1 MIILWIWIIITYL
14 TRFDSTILHLIESIN
29 DTTFDIIDKI
39 LTPFNRKKIHI
50 NYDLYWDLVKRYNN
64 ESNYIKDTEL
74 YELYDDY
81 LFYKNECEKL
91 KSINLVFCGACIYF
105 CIYILFYN

>member
-1 MIILWIWIIITYL
+1 MIWIWIIITYL
-14 TRFDSTILHLIESIN
+14 TRFDATILHLIESIN

-64 ESNYIKDTEL
+64 ETNYTKNTDL

-81 LFYKNECEKL
+81 LYYKNECQKL
-91 KSINLVFCGACIYF
+91 KSINLVCCGACISF